1 MKTYYTMFE
10 LIKMMEEGTAPRFV
24 YYNGGQYVNED
35 NHTYSITNDVAMN
48 FFHYKARLFD
58 EILYNIHDV
67 RDLVTEKLIYSK
79 KDILTDEE
87 IAFLKSYIAL
97 ADPSGL
103 IDGFMKTKSAIRLNC
118 VIISPLSCGE
128 SMVGSDLESFQISEG
143 LFKGMREDFLYSLD
157 DLGLTEEDQDVE
169 ICEPEE

>member
-24 YYNGGQYVNED
+24 YYNGDQYVNED
-35 NHTYSITNDVAMN
+35 NRTYSITDD
-48 FFHYKARLFD
+48 YRARLFD

-67 RDLVTEKLIYSK
+67 RDLVTKKLIYSK

-97 ADPSGL
+97 ADPNGL
-103 IDGFMKTKSAIRLNC
+103 IDGFMKKKSAIKLKS
-118 VIISPLSCGE
+118 VALSPLSCGE